1 VSAPVDA
8 VPSRVDGSIAGAAF
22 DEALDVLGAH
32 TLADVRA
39 RVPYDYQLPSST
51 SPAPSDP
58 PLEAAG
64 DGPLQAALAALR
76 AGEVTATELTAQAL
90 AAIDARNDELVA
102 MVEVT
107 ADAALE
113 RAAELDRA
121 AAQGRTTGALHGIP
135 ITIKDVIDV
144 AGVPTRC
151 ANASYEGHP
160 SEDAAA
166 VARLRAAGAV
176 ILGKAA
182 THEFALGVTSPQSRN
197 PWDTTRIPGG
207 SSGGSAAAVVSG
219 MGLGSLGTDT
229 RASIRVPAALSGA
242 VGFKATYGR
251 VPTDGVVS
259 LAWTMDHVAPMATT
273 VGDAATLLEV
283 LLGDGRSLAAVAGR
297 VDGLRLG
304 VADAAFADAEPELE
318 RVVREVLRALGEVGA
333 AVSLS
338 TLPDADDLALANAAG
353 LVVSRVEAA
362 TFHRGLG
369 LDPDSYWEE
378 VGDQL
383 AAATHIAAV
392 DYVDAQRSR
401 GVLARRLLGAFDRHD
416 VLVMPTSP
424 VLAPPVD
431 DFAQYLMLL
440 SRNAIPWSFVGFP
453 AISVP
458 CGTVDG
464 LPVGLQIVAPPDRE
478 DLLVAVGKAVERVR

>member
-1 VSAPVDA
+1 
-8 VPSRVDGSIAGAAF
+8 
-22 DEALDVLGAH
+22 
-32 TLADVRA
+32 
-39 RVPYDYQLPSST
+39 
-51 SPAPSDP
+51 
-58 PLEAAG
+58 
-64 DGPLQAALAALR
+64 
-76 AGEVTATELTAQAL
+76 
-90 AAIDARNDELVA
+90 
-102 MVEVT
+102 
-107 ADAALE
+107 
-113 RAAELDRA
+113 
-121 AAQGRTTGALHGIP
+121 
-135 ITIKDVIDV
+135 
-144 AGVPTRC
+144 
-151 ANASYEGHP
+151 
-160 SEDAAA
+160 
-166 VARLRAAGAV
+166 
-176 ILGKAA
+176 
-182 THEFALGVTSPQSRN
+182 
-197 PWDTTRIPGG
+197 
-207 SSGGSAAAVVSG
+207 

-273 VGDAATLLEV
+273 VADTATLLEV
-283 LLGDGRSLAAVAGR
+283 LLGDGRPLASVRGQ

-304 VADAAFADAEPELE
+304 VADAAFADAEPPLE
-318 RVVREVLRALGEVGA
+318 QVVREVLDALGDAGA
-333 AVSLS
+333 TVSPS
-338 TLPDADDLALANAAG
+338 ELPDADDLALANASG

-369 LDPDSYWEE
+369 LDPASYWEE

-401 GVLARRLLGAFDRHD
+401 GALARRLLGAFDQHD

>member
-1 VSAPVDA
+1 
-8 VPSRVDGSIAGAAF
+8 
-22 DEALDVLGAH
+22 
-32 TLADVRA
+32 
-39 RVPYDYQLPSST
+39 
-51 SPAPSDP
+51 
-58 PLEAAG
+58 
-64 DGPLQAALAALR
+64 
-76 AGEVTATELTAQAL
+76 
-90 AAIDARNDELVA
+90 
-102 MVEVT
+102 
-107 ADAALE
+107 
-113 RAAELDRA
+113 
-121 AAQGRTTGALHGIP
+121 
-135 ITIKDVIDV
+135 
-144 AGVPTRC
+144 
-151 ANASYEGHP
+151 
-160 SEDAAA
+160 
-166 VARLRAAGAV
+166 
-176 ILGKAA
+176 
-182 THEFALGVTSPQSRN
+182 
-197 PWDTTRIPGG
+197 
-207 SSGGSAAAVVSG
+207 

-283 LLGDGRSLAAVAGR
+283 LLADSRSLASVAGR

-318 RVVREVLRALGEVGA
+318 RVVREVLRALGGVGTT
-333 AVSLS
+333 VSPS